1 MKPRAIKV
9 SCDSANA
16 RAKVDSAAPEFGI
29 KENSMS
35 VQEISISQIKPN
47 RQNARTHS
55 VKQIQQIAA
64 SIVAFGFTSPV
75 LVGEDG
81 ELFAGHGRYA
91 AAMQLGLDKV
101 PAVIVAGLSPA
112 KRRALAIAD
121 NKLAQN
127 AKWDHE
133 RLAIELPELADLLNA
148 EGLDVAILGFEPIEI
163 DHIRTDLEHP
173 AAAPQDAIDP
183 VWGEAVAVSKPGDLW
198 VLGDHKLLC
207 GDARCGAD
215 IARLMAGRQADV
227 AFLDPLRGNMTGY
240 SGFATADGE
249 MSSADFVRFL
259 RMTFDAAASVS
270 REGAVHFVCMD
281 WRHIAELM
289 AAAEPIY
296 GKAIDVAVWER
307 PKAGPAS
314 LYRGQLEFIGV
325 FGVGQAPR
333 LDIPP
338 GRHKRSRSNVW
349 HYAAVNGAMDA
360 LHPTAKPVALIA
372 DAIKDSTRKGEVVL
386 DTFAGAGT
394 TIMAAE
400 QVGRQA
406 RALEVEPRLVD
417 VAIRRWQAGTRRG
430 AIHAESALSFDEIA
444 ARSGHAVA
452 PNGNRGDRK

>member
-1 MKPRAIKV
+1 MRPPIRHAEE
-9 SCDSANA
+9 D
-16 RAKVDSAAPEFGI
+16 G
-29 KENSMS
+29 MS
-35 VQEISISQIKPN
+35 FQEISIGQIKPN
-47 RQNARTHS
+47 PRNARTHS
-55 VKQIQQIAA
+55 AKQVRQIAN
-64 SIVAFGFTSPV
+64 SIIAFGFTNPV
-75 LVGEDG
+75 SVGEDG
-81 ELFAGHGRYA
+81 ELLAGHGRYA

-198 VLGDHKLLC
+198 LLGDHKLLC
-207 GDARCGAD
+207 GDARCATD
-215 IARLMAGRQADV
+215 IAHLMAGCRADL
-227 AFLDPLRGNMTGY
+227 AFLDPLGGNMAGY
-240 SGFATADGE
+240 SESAMADGE

-296 GKAIDVAVWER
+296 GKAIDVAVWEK

-360 LHPTAKPVALIA
+360 LHPTAKPVALVA
-372 DAIKDSTRKGEVVL
+372 DVIKDGTRKGDVVL
-386 DTFAGAGT
+386 DIFAGPGT
-394 TIMAAE
+394 TVMAA
-400 QVGRQA
+400 QRVGRRA
-406 RALEVEPRLVD
+406 RAIEVEPRLVD
-417 VAIRRWQAGTRRG
+417 LTIRRWQAFTRRG
-430 AIHAESALSFDEIA
+430 AIHAESGLSFDETA
-444 ARSGHAVA
+444 ARPDHTIA
-452 PNGNRGDRK
+452 PNGNRGERK